1 MKLFCVLIILVFV
14 VVLGFY
20 YTVMSIQTYNKVM
33 KKYKKRS

>member
-33 KKYKKRS
+33 KKYKKKS